1 MMQAIAS
8 SSNGIVN
15 AVPLQASTQG
25 VNHMMPTTAPSS
37 SQAGQQGHVVNEP
50 KTNSDKDPLDSSEGE
65 DEIINELASVDLS
78 AAKMQDK

>member
-1 MMQAIAS
+1 MQAIAT

-15 AVPLQASTQG
+15 TGQLQVPVQG
-25 VNHMMPTTAPSS
+25 VNHMLPPNAPST
-37 SQAGQQGHVVNEP
+37 SQAGQQGHVVIEP